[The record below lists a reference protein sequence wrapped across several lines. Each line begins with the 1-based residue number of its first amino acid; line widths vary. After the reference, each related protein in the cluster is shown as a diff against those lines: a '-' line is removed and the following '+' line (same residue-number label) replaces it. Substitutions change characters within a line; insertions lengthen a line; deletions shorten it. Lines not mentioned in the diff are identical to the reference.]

1 MKDKS
6 INMRIEQEALVCLA
20 PITFLV
26 LNDELKIVKASGDSV
41 SVLKVADESLVNRSL
56 CHVLGCC
63 TDLAS
68 EEKCIVRSTIENCF
82 ARACKQESIVHL
94 DEQDERDDR
103 YLFLTVV
110 PLPAEPEQRVLLSL
124 QDVTAWRQVDE
135 AFQNAQRFRALGT
148 LAGGIAHDFNNLLT
162 TIIGK
167 VSLVRA
173 QLGKEFDV
181 DEQLQDVLEV
191 AFKASDLA
199 DELLTFAAGGA
210 PSKEACSVTDIVEEA
225 LRCALVP
232 FKANVSL
239 DAEAQLPQVA
249 ADFHQMKIALS
260 NLLVNCAEAIDSEG
274 QIRVSLKTTSLDE
287 DNTIGVPSGDYVSIE
302 IADNGPG
309 IPVRDLCHVCEP
321 YFTTKSGSHG
331 LGLTAACSIVQRH
344 GGQMCVKSRW
354 REGTLVTVHIPV
366 WREIDQLKDVQRNKV
381 FSNRILIMD
390 DDETLR
396 DALTIMLEYLNWE
409 VTAVSCGEEAIEE
422 YSRAQEEKNPFKLVI
437 LDLIIR
443 GGMGGDE
450 TVRRLTEI
458 DPNLLAVV
466 SSGYSNSSIMAD
478 YKKHGFSAALPK
490 PYSLFELDKLISQF
504 VSEQPQEG
512 SIR

>member
-1 MKDKS
+1 MMDKS
-6 INMRIEQEALVCLA
+6 INMRSEQEAVVCLA

-26 LNDELKIVKASGDSV
+26 LNDELKIVKASGDSD
-41 SVLKVADESLVNRSL
+41 SVLKTTEESLLNKSI
-56 CHVLGCC
+56 CDVLGCC
-63 TDLAS
+63 KDTES
-68 EEKCIVRSTIENCF
+68 EAKCIVRSTIEDCF
-82 ARACKQESIVHL
+82 ANFCKQETIVHL

-110 PLPAEPEQRVLLSL
+110 PLPVEPEQRVLLSL

-135 AFQNAQRFRALGT
+135 AFQSAQRLRALGT

-210 PSKEACSVTDIVEEA
+210 PSKEACCVTEIVEEA
-225 LRCALVP
+225 LSCALVP

-239 DAEAQLPQVA
+239 AADTHLPEVA

-260 NLLVNCAEAIDSEG
+260 NLLVNCAEAIDNEG
-274 QIRVSLKTTSLDE
+274 QIRVTLKSTTLDE
-287 DNTIGVPSGDYVSIE
+287 ANTIGLPPDDYVSIE

-321 YFTTKSGSHG
+321 YFTTKSDSHG
-331 LGLTAACSIVQRH
+331 LGLTAAYSIVQRH

-354 REGTLVTVHIPV
+354 REGTLVTVYIPV
-366 WREIDQLKDVQRNKV
+366 WRQIEQLKEVKISDV

-396 DALTIMLEYLNWE
+396 DALTIMLEYLKWE
-409 VTAVSCGEEAIEE
+409 VVAVSCGEEAIEE
-422 YSRAQEEKNPFKLVI
+422 YIKAQEENNPFKLVI

-458 DPNLLAVV
+458 DPRLLAVV

-478 YKKHGFSAALPK
+478 YKNHGFAAALPK

-512 SIR
+512 

>member
-6 INMRIEQEALVCLA
+6 INMRSEQEAVVNLA

-26 LNDELKIVKASGDSV
+26 LNDDLKIVKASGDSE
-41 SVLKVADESLVNRSL
+41 SVLKVTEGSLLSKSI
-56 CHVLGCC
+56 CDVLGCC
-63 TDLAS
+63 KNMEI
-68 EEKCIVRSTIENCF
+68 EEKCTVRSTIEYCF
-82 ARACKQESIVHL
+82 ARASKQETIVHL
-94 DEQDERDDR
+94 GEADERDDR

-110 PLPAEPEQRVLLSL
+110 PLPIEPEQRVLLSL
-124 QDVTAWRQVDE
+124 QDVTAWRQIDE
-135 AFQNAQRFRALGT
+135 AFQSAQRFRALGT

-191 AFKASDLA
+191 AFKASELA

-210 PSKEACSVTDIVEEA
+210 PSKEACCVTAIMEEA
-225 LRCALVP
+225 LSCALVP

-239 DAEAQLPQVA
+239 DAGAHLPKVA

-260 NLLVNCAEAIDSEG
+260 NLLVNSAEAIDNEG
-274 QIRVSLKTTSLDE
+274 QIRVTLKSTSLDE
-287 DNTIGVPSGDYVSIE
+287 SNTIGLPGGDYVSIE

-331 LGLTAACSIVQRH
+331 LGLTAAYSIVQRH
-344 GGQMCVKSRW
+344 GGQMCIKSRW
-354 REGTLVTVHIPV
+354 REGTHVTVYIPL
-366 WREIDQLKDVQRNKV
+366 WREIDQLAEVQRNNV

-409 VTAVSCGEEAIEE
+409 VVAVSCGEEAIEE
-422 YSRAQEEKNPFKLVI
+422 YTKAQEENNPFKLVI

-450 TVRRLTEI
+450 TVRRLVEI

-466 SSGYSNSSIMAD
+466 SSGYSNSTIMAD

-504 VSEQPQEG
+504 FSEQPKEG
-512 SIR
+512 STQ